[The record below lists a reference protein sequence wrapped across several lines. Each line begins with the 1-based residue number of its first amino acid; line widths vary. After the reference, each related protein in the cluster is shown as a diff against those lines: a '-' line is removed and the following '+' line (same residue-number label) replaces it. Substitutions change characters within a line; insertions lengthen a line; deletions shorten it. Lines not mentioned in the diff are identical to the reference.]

1 MVENEVLSTTF
12 AELFKERRKYR
23 VTVISHLTCVVSYL
37 SLLNGPACVCVCVC
51 VCVTGPGPEPLC

>member
-12 AELFKERRKYR
+12 AELFKE
-23 VTVISHLTCVVSYL
+23 IQGHCHFPPHMCGVVSQ
-37 SLLNGPACVCVCVC
+37 PVQWTCVCVCLRVC